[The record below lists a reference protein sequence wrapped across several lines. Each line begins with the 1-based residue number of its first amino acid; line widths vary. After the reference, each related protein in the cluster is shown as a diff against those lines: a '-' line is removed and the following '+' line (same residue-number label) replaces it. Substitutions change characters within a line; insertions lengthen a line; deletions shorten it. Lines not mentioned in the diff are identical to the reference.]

1 MNVPA
6 LKAEIARNEL
16 TYAQVANR
24 IGMSETTFWR
34 RLKTGDFG
42 IDEANKL
49 ISVLNITRPE
59 LIFFDQK

>member
-59 LIFFDQK
+59 LIFFDQN

>member
-34 RLKTGDFG
+34 RLKKGDFG
-42 IDEANKL
+42 IDEANRL
-49 ISVLNITRPE
+49 ISVLNISAPE